1 VTAVRRHW
9 LDAGRPLAGNLMAQL
24 GALVALALASL
35 LVARLDGPAGVGD
48 LAILRL
54 LPWLLAVVLS
64 GGLPGAI
71 SYFLAG
77 AERESAQLP
86 PTIAAMVAASGAL
99 GAAVWVA
106 LTPLIHEVFLR
117 DLALAVV
124 AWAALKVVS
133 RLLVITAKAC
143 AQGQL
148 DPAGSN
154 LVILLEELMFL
165 PAYAVVWALGARG
178 GGALVAALVLG
189 DVATASIGWGRVL
202 SRGFLASAHG
212 FSAPLARRIVAF
224 GTRAQAGSLMTLV
237 NLRLDFLLLG
247 ALAGSAVLG
256 VYAIASRYAEL
267 LRLPPLA
274 VYWVYYPRFARVG
287 RAAAA
292 AQARALMPRLG
303 LLSVAAAAPLALA
316 APFVIPLL
324 YGAAFQPAVLAAQL
338 LCVGLVG
345 EGLGGVVTAF
355 LYGTGRP
362 GLNSMAVLA
371 GLATTVCLDLLLIPR
386 HGLLGAAVASCAAYA
401 VTTAALLACFR
412 LVTRSLQAPAP
423 AEVGRT

>member
-1 VTAVRRHW
+1 VVRRQW
-9 LDAGRPLAGNLMAQL
+9 LDAGRPLAGNVMAQL
-24 GALVALALASL
+24 GALGALALASL
-35 LVARLDGPAGVGD
+35 LVARMDGPAGVGD

-64 GGLPGAI
+64 GGLPGAV

-77 AERESAQLP
+77 AERESAQLA
-86 PTIAAMVAASGAL
+86 PTIAGMLVAAGAL
-99 GAAVWVA
+99 GATVWVA
-106 LTPLIHEVFLR
+106 LTPLVHAVFLR
-117 DLALAVV
+117 DLAVAIV

-143 AQGQL
+143 AQGLL

-165 PAYAVVWALGARG
+165 PAFGVVWALGARG
-178 GGALVAALVLG
+178 GGAIVAALVLS
-189 DVATASIGWGRVL
+189 DAATASVGWGRVL
-202 SRGFLASAHG
+202 SRGFWAGARG
-212 FSAPLARRIVAF
+212 FSASLARRILAF
-224 GTRAQAGSLMTLV
+224 GTRAQVGSLMTLV

-274 VYWVYYPRFARVG
+274 VYWVYYPRFARAG

-303 LLSVAAAAPLALA
+303 LLSLAAAAPLALA
-316 APFVIPLL
+316 APLVIPLL
-324 YGAAFQPAVLAAQL
+324 YGAAFRPAVLAAQL

-371 GLATTVCLDLLLIPR
+371 GLATTVGLDLVLIPR
-386 HGLLGAAVASCAAYA
+386 YGLLGAAVASCVAYA

-412 LVTRSLQAPAP
+412 LVTRASRRPAP